1 MKKIFYIITAFTFI
15 TFWYSCQQQGRID
28 FVDHNAPPPALVS
41 DVKASSEPGGAI
53 ITYKVPKD
61 PNLYYVKAVYE
72 IQPGIFR
79 TAQSSYYTD
88 TLELVGYGD
97 TLSHAVKI
105 YSVGKNEKESAP
117 INIDIRPSTPP
128 VMSVL
133 KTATLSPTFGGVTFN
148 FQHNPKADLAYT
160 LLVDSTG
167 QGDWSTLNTFY
178 TAAVKGSFSIYGL
191 DTMRKKFGLFITDH
205 WDNRSDT
212 LVKSF
217 SPLYEELIDRT
228 LITPVVL
235 PNDAPLLSVN
245 NGVDKL
251 FDGTINTGSFASPN
265 GTPLPQAGT
274 FDFHQ
279 KVRISRFKEFQ
290 RLGKQFSYGL
300 DAVKKFELWG
310 SNTLDKSGN
319 WASWQLLGTFDS
331 YKPSGLPLGQV
342 SDEDYQYASIDG
354 EDFTM
359 PQPVPAV
366 RYVRINVLELWQ
378 GSGQIA
384 INEMIFWGQVEP

>member
-1 MKKIFYIITAFTFI
+1 
-15 TFWYSCQQQGRID
+15 
-28 FVDHNAPPPALVS
+28 
-41 DVKASSEPGGAI
+41 
-53 ITYKVPKD
+53 
-61 PNLYYVKAVYE
+61 
-72 IQPGIFR
+72 
-79 TAQSSYYTD
+79 
-88 TLELVGYGD
+88 
-97 TLSHAVKI
+97 
-105 YSVGKNEKESAP
+105 
-117 INIDIRPSTPP
+117 
-128 VMSVL
+128 
-133 KTATLSPTFGGVTFN
+133 
-148 FQHNPKADLAYT
+148 
-160 LLVDSTG
+160 
-167 QGDWSTLNTFY
+167 
-178 TAAVKGSFSIYGL
+178 
-191 DTMRKKFGLFITDH
+191 MRKKFGLFITDH

-274 FDFHQ
+274 FEFHQ